1 MSVAIKFFIIFL
13 LVEKSTA
20 LYWPAD
26 PTSEE
31 KKGIGL
37 NKSEIDFIS
46 ILRDTVRGWQIEADA
61 KYSLWTSSDYMT
73 RSLFLQDKVRGY
85 VDKVRGYVKLW
96 GEWKN
101 HTGYPYADL
110 HKKIYGD
117 FWPRNEI
124 LCRRIEGIDLF
135 MYLLYGLSAES
146 GMV

>member
-1 MSVAIKFFIIFL
+1 MSMVIKFFILFL
-13 LVEKSTA
+13 LVDISTA
-20 LYWPAD
+20 FYMPAD
-26 PTSEE
+26 PTSED

-37 NKSEIDFIS
+37 NKSEIDYFNIF
-46 ILRDTVRGWQIEADA
+46 RDTVRGWRREADE
-61 KYSLWTSSDYMT
+61 KYSISASTDYMT

-85 VDKVRGYVKLW
+85 VQLW

-110 HKKIYGD
+110 HKKIYGE
-117 FWPRNEI
+117 FWPIEYVDCDRT
-124 LCRRIEGIDLF
+124 EGIDLL